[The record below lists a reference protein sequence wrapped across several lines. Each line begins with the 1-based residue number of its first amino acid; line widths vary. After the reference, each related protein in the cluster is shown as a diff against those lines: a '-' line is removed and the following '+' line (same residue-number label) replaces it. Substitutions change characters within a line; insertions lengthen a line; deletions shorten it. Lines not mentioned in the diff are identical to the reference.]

1 MRPRG
6 DEESGVAAMKRERC
20 CGNEESGVAA
30 MKRAASRLYH
40 EIFFV
45 GEVSASVLSN
55 EIRYLPYL
63 NLVPT
68 EVMVPTASVL
78 CNRIYYLVVV
88 PTASVL
94 CNGTRYLV

>member
-1 MRPRG
+1 MRGR
-6 DEESGVAAMKRERC
+6 
-20 CGNEESGVAA
+20 GNEESGVAA

-40 EIFFV
+40 EIFLV
-45 GEVSASVLSN
+45 GEVSVSVLSN

-78 CNRIYYLVVV
+78 CNGIRYLVVV
-88 PTASVL
+88 PTESAL
-94 CNGTRYLV
+94 CNGIRYLV

>member
-1 MRPRG
+1 MALKRAALRRRVRPRG
-6 DEESGVAAMKRERC
+6 DEESGVTAMKRERRR
-20 CGNEESGVAA
+20 GDEESGIVA
-30 MKRAASRLYH
+30 MKRAALQLCH

-45 GEVSASVLSN
+45 GEVSASVLRY

-78 CNRIYYLVVV
+78 CN
-88 PTASVL
+88 
-94 CNGTRYLV
+94 

>member
-6 DEESGVAAMKRERC
+6 DEESGIGAMKREQR
-20 CGNEESGVAA
+20 CGNEESGIAA

-55 EIRYLPYL
+55 KIRYLPYL

-68 EVMVPTASVL
+68 
-78 CNRIYYLVVV
+78 
-88 PTASVL
+88 
-94 CNGTRYLV
+94 

>member
-1 MRPRG
+1 MRPHG
-6 DEESGVAAMKRERC
+6 DEESGVAAMKR
-20 CGNEESGVAA
+20 AA
-30 MKRAASRLYH
+30 LRMYH

-55 EIRYLPYL
+55 EIRYLPNL

-78 CNRIYYLVVV
+78 CI
-88 PTASVL
+88 
-94 CNGTRYLV
+94 GIRYIV